1 MRGYM
6 QQDTPFHLLQLTEL
20 TALAP
25 QVTDTAMPF
34 TPVPIYFIH
43 SLERPFCKDQRC
55 KCHWQQQQIQRLV
68 GNILEGDMTL
78 KEAAH
83 FMDEVNGE
91 GK

>member
-1 MRGYM
+1 M
-6 QQDTPFHLLQLTEL
+6 QQGSTPFHLLQLTEYR
-20 TALAP
+20 ALAP

-68 GNILEGDMTL
+68 GNILEGNMTL
-78 KEAAH
+78 KEAAN
-83 FMDEVNGE
+83 FIDEVNGE

>member
-1 MRGYM
+1 M
-6 QQDTPFHLLQLTEL
+6 QGSTPFHLLQLTEL

-25 QVTDTAMPF
+25 QVTDTTLPF
-34 TPVPIYFIH
+34 TPVPIYYIH
-43 SLERPFCKDQRC
+43 SLERPFCKNFRC

-68 GNILEGDMTL
+68 GHILEGGMTL

>member
-1 MRGYM
+1 M
-6 QQDTPFHLLQLTEL
+6 QGSTPFHLLQLTEL

-25 QVTDTAMPF
+25 QVTDTALPF

-43 SLERPFCKDQRC
+43 SLERPFCKNLRC
-55 KCHWQQQQIQRLV
+55 KCHWQQQQIQQLV

-78 KEAAH
+78 REAAD

-91 GK
+91 EK